1 MKHAS
6 KVSDVSAL
14 EKSRDFIQTSIYG
27 VCAYLGRKLDIP
39 SKKVR
44 LFFIYAS
51 FLTLGSPVI
60 IYLTLAFILNLRFM
74 IKTKRNPVWDI

>member
-1 MKHAS
+1 MKPGTEYS
-6 KVSDVSAL
+6 PI
-14 EKSRDFIQTSIYG
+14 EKSRDFIESSIYG

-44 LFFIYAS
+44 LFFVYAT
-51 FLTLGSPVI
+51 FLALGSPII
-60 IYLTLAFILNLRFM
+60 IYLSMAFILNLRFM

>member
-1 MKHAS
+1 MKPQTEFS
-6 KVSDVSAL
+6 PI
-14 EKSRDFIQTSIYG
+14 EKSRNFIETNIYG

-44 LFFIYAS
+44 MFFVYAT
-51 FLTLGSPVI
+51 FLALGSPI
-60 IYLTLAFILNLRFM
+60 IVYLSLAFVLNLRFM